1 MKIPA
6 LVIEGFLD
14 DDGSITM
21 AFEDWVIQ
29 ILDVCLN

>member
-6 LVIEGFLD
+6 LVIEGFI

-21 AFEDWVIQ
+21 AYDDWAIV